1 MQTIVL
7 GGLSHM
13 SSKENSPEKPWQ
25 GFYGPNIG
33 VVIELYEQYAED
45 PNSVDEETRAH
56 FEKWG
61 PPSLDETVH
70 SSVDSG
76 RNEIGSDM
84 INTVVGAVKLA
95 DFIRAKGHLA
105 SDIQPIWK
113 SHKNDDLISYDRF
126 NVTEE
131 QLKHVP
137 VDYICPQAPSHVKN
151 GLQAIEHLRNVYSN
165 TMAFEFGHVQD
176 EDERKWLRE
185 KVESETFANTLSS
198 EEKRSLLERLT
209 SVEGFEKFIHRTFVG
224 QKRFSIEGVDTLVP
238 MLDTAINE
246 VRKEQTDHV
255 MIGMAHRGRLNVL
268 AHTLGK
274 PFKAIFAE
282 FLQAPHKLI
291 APSEGLGETY
301 SGWTGDVKYHLGADR
316 QIVDDER
323 SETIVSLAN
332 NPSHLEFVSPIVE
345 GYARAAQEDRSK
357 SGEPVQDASRA
368 YSILIHGDAAFPGQ
382 GIVTETLNLSRL
394 NGYQVGGSLHIIA
407 NNNIGYTT
415 EAYDSR
421 STTYAS
427 DPAKGFEIPI
437 VHVNADDPEACVK
450 AIQFAVEYRRQFK
463 KDFLVDLIGYRRFG
477 HNEGDEPAVTQPDLY
492 TIIRKHPTA
501 RALYADQ
508 LQQEQV
514 VSADEAK
521 KLDSDMYDFLLEE
534 YNKVNADKSERKYEL
549 SPPDFIVD
557 GLPKVK
563 TSIEKEKLESFNE
576 QMLDWPEDFNPNEK
590 LKKILQRRAN
600 AFDGDGSVD
609 WGLAEVLAFA
619 SIIHDGTPIR
629 LSGQDTERG
638 TFAHRHLVLHDRESN
653 ETYTPLQSFDDANA
667 SFAVYN
673 SPLSEQ
679 ACVGFEYGYNVFSKE
694 TLVLWEAQFGDFVNG
709 AQVMFDQWVSAG
721 RAKWGQKS
729 GLVVLLPHGYEGAGP
744 EHSSGRVERFLN
756 SAAENNWTIANC
768 TSAAQYFH
776 ILRRQAKILQKNT
789 VRPLII
795 MTPKSLLRNQAIA
808 STTETFTNGEFQPIL
823 EDPLLG
829 KDPEAVKRIVLTSGK
844 LAIELQDHI
853 KKHDEDWSW
862 LHIIRVEELYPF
874 PRRAIRE
881 RLKEFPNLEE
891 VKWVQE
897 EPKNMGAWSFMEPR
911 ILEILPKDVPLSY
924 IGRTFRSS
932 PAEGVSNAHK
942 VEQKRIITESVTR
955 KN

>member
-1 MQTIVL
+1 
-7 GGLSHM
+7 M
-13 SSKENSPEKPWQ
+13 SSKEHSPEKPWQ
-25 GFYGPNIG
+25 EFYGPNLG

-61 PPSLDETVH
+61 PPALEEKV
-70 SSVDSG
+70 SSSNASEAG
-76 RNEIGSDM
+76 AIGADM
-84 INTVVGAVKLA
+84 INAVVGAVKLA
-95 DFIRAKGHLA
+95 EFIRAKGHLA

-113 SHKNDDLISYDRF
+113 NHKNDDLLSYERF
-126 NVTEE
+126 NVTENE
-131 QLKHVP
+131 LRKVP
-137 VDYICPQAPSHVKN
+137 VKLICPDAPSNVTN
-151 GLQAIEHLRNVYSN
+151 GLQAIEHLRNVYTK
-165 TMAFEFGHVQD
+165 TMAVEFGHVQD
-176 EDERKWLRE
+176 EEEREWLRR
-185 KVESETFANTLSS
+185 KIESQTYADQLSQ
-198 EEKRSLLERLT
+198 EDKRALLERLT

-224 QKRFSIEGVDTLVP
+224 QKRFSIEGVDALVP
-238 MLDTAINE
+238 MLDKAIGE
-246 VRKEQTDHV
+246 VRKEKTDHV

-282 FLQAPHKLI
+282 FLQAPNKLI

-301 SGWTGDVKYHLGADR
+301 TGWTGDVKYHLGADR
-316 QIVDDER
+316 QISDDDQD
-323 SETIVSLAN
+323 ETIVSLAN

-345 GYARAAQEDRSK
+345 GYARAAQEDRSQK
-357 SGEPVQDASRA
+357 GVPMQDTTRA

-382 GIVTETLNLSRL
+382 GIVTETLNLGRL
-394 NGYQVGGSLHIIA
+394 NGYHVGGSLHIIA

-415 EAYDSR
+415 ETYDSR

-427 DPAKGFEIPI
+427 DPAKGFEVPI
-437 VHVNADDPEACVK
+437 VHVNADDAEACVK
-450 AIQFAVEYRRQFK
+450 AVQFAVEYRRQFK
-463 KDFLVDLIGYRRFG
+463 KDFLIDLIGYRRFG

-492 TIIRKHPTA
+492 TQIRKHPTA
-501 RALYADQ
+501 RAIYAEQ
-508 LQQEQV
+508 LNKESV
-514 VSADEAK
+514 ISTEDAK
-521 KLDSDMYDFLLEE
+521 KLDNDMYDYLLEE
-534 YNKVNADKSERKYEL
+534 YNKVNADKTERKYEL

-557 GLPKVK
+557 GLPKIK
-563 TSIEKEKLESFNE
+563 TGIEKDKLISFNE
-576 QMLDWPEDFNPNEK
+576 QLLEWPETFKPNQK
-590 LKKILQRRAN
+590 LEKILQRRAK
-600 AFDGDGSVD
+600 AFDGDGSID
-609 WGLAEVLAFA
+609 WGLAEVLSFA

-638 TFAHRHLVLHDRESN
+638 TFAHRHLVLHDRETN
-653 ETYTPLQSFDDANA
+653 ETYTPLQSFEDANA

-709 AQVMFDQWVSAG
+709 AQVIFDQWVSAA

-729 GLVVLLPHGYEGAGP
+729 GLVILLPHGYEGAGP
-744 EHSSGRVERFLN
+744 EHSSGRVERFLS

-808 STTETFTNGEFQPIL
+808 SETSVFTEGEFQSIMEEPN
-823 EDPLLG
+823 LG
-829 KDPEAVKRIVLTSGK
+829 KNREAVKRIILCSGK
-844 LAIELQDHI
+844 LAVELQDYV
-853 KKHDEDWSW
+853 KKNDEDWSW
-862 LHIIRVEELYPF
+862 VHIIRVEELYPF

-881 RLKEFPNLEE
+881 LLKEFPNLEE

-897 EPKNMGAWSFMEPR
+897 EPKNMGAWTFMEPR
-911 ILEILPKDVPLSY
+911 ILEILPQDVPLSY
-924 IGRTFRSS
+924 IGRTHRSS

-942 VEQKRIITESVTR
+942 LEQKRIISESLTR

>member
-1 MQTIVL
+1 
-7 GGLSHM
+7 M
-13 SSKENSPEKPWQ
+13 SSKEHSPEKPWR
-25 GFYGPNIG
+25 GFYGPNLG
-33 VVIELYEQYAED
+33 AVIELYDQYVED
-45 PNSVDEETRAH
+45 PNSVDEQTRAH

-61 PPSLDETVH
+61 PPALEENVSSSNAKET
-70 SSVDSG
+70 
-76 RNEIGSDM
+76 IGADM
-84 INTVVGAVKLA
+84 ISAVVGAVRLA
-95 DFIRAKGHLA
+95 DYIRAKGHLV

-113 SHKNDDLISYDRF
+113 TDKNSNLLDYDRF

-131 QLKHVP
+131 ELKKVP
-137 VDYICPQAPSHVKN
+137 VKLICKDAPPHLKN
-151 GLQAIEHLRNVYSN
+151 GLEAIEHLKKVYTQ

-176 EDERKWLRE
+176 EEERNWLR
-185 KVESETFANTLSS
+185 KQVESEAYADELPNK
-198 EEKRSLLERLT
+198 EKKALLERLT

-224 QKRFSIEGVDTLVP
+224 QKRFSIEGLDTLVP
-238 MLDTAINE
+238 MLDKAIRE
-246 VRKEQTDHV
+246 VRKEKTDHV

-274 PFKAIFAE
+274 PYKAIFSE
-282 FLQAPHKLI
+282 FLQAPNKLN

-301 SGWTGDVKYHLGADR
+301 TGWTGDVKYHLGADR
-316 QIVDDER
+316 QISDDK
-323 SETIVSLAN
+323 SAQTIVSLAN

-345 GYARAAQEDRSK
+345 GYARAAQEDRSSK
-357 SGEPVQDASRA
+357 GAPKQDTTRA

-382 GIVTETLNLSRL
+382 GVVTETLNLSRL
-394 NGYQVGGSLHIIA
+394 NGYHVGGSLHIIA

-415 EAYDSR
+415 EMHDSR

-437 VHVNADDPEACVK
+437 VHVNADDAEACVR
-450 AIQFAVEYRRQFK
+450 AIKFAVEYRRKFQ
-463 KDFLVDLIGYRRFG
+463 KDFLIDLIGYRRFG

-492 TIIRKHPTA
+492 AQIRKHPTV
-501 RALYADQ
+501 RAIYAKQ
-508 LQQEQV
+508 LEAEQV
-514 VSADEAK
+514 ITAKEAQ
-521 KLDSDMYDFLLEE
+521 KLDTDMYNYLLEE
-534 YNKVNADKSERKYEL
+534 YNKVNSDKSEKKYEL

-563 TSIEKEKLESFNE
+563 TAVEKEKLVAMNE
-576 QMLDWPEDFNPNEK
+576 QLLDWPSSFKPNQK
-590 LKKILQRRAN
+590 LEKILKRRAN
-600 AFDGDGSVD
+600 AFDGEGNVD
-609 WGLAEVLAFA
+609 WGLAEILAFA
-619 SIIHDGTPIR
+619 SILHDGTPVR
-629 LSGQDTERG
+629 LSGQDSERG
-638 TFAHRHLVLHDRESN
+638 TFAHRHFVLHDRETN
-653 ETYTPLQSFDDANA
+653 ETHVPLQTIKAANA

-673 SPLSEQ
+673 SPLTEQ

-744 EHSSGRVERFLN
+744 EHSSGRVERFLS
-756 SAAENNWTIANC
+756 SAAENNWTVANC

-795 MTPKSLLRNQAIA
+795 MTPKSLLRNQVVA
-808 STTETFTNGEFQPIL
+808 SPTSAFTEGEFQPIL
-823 EDPLLG
+823 EEPTLGHDPN
-829 KDPEAVKRIVLTSGK
+829 AVKRIILCSGK
-844 LAIELQDHI
+844 LAIELQDYVN
-853 KKHDEDWSW
+853 KNDEDWSW
-862 LHIIRVEELYPF
+862 VHIIRVEELYPF

-897 EPKNMGAWSFMEPR
+897 EPKNMGAWTFMEPR
-911 ILEILPKDVPLSY
+911 IREILPSGVPLSY
-924 IGRTFRSS
+924 IGRTYRSS

-942 VEQKRIITESVTR
+942 VEQKRIVTESLTR